1 MATITTKKSQI
12 VSKDF
17 LCEKCNYSTSRNSD
31 YKKHLRSAKH
41 NNTTN
46 YNKLQQNHSQKKY
59 ICDCG
64 KQYNHR
70 ASLFNHKKKCNNTI
84 VNIENNSNN
93 NSNNS
98 LNNADKDQ
106 IIETLIKENSDFKNI
121 ITELVKSNNDLQL
134 KVLDICK
141 TIQPSNNHSYN
152 NNNNK
157 TFNLQFFLNEQ
168 CKDALNITDF
178 ANSITLQ
185 LKDLENIGSTGY
197 VNGISSIII
206 KELKGLDITKRP
218 VHCSDA
224 KRETLYIKDENKWEK
239 EGSENTKLKKVI
251 RNVEKKNINLIS
263 EWTDKN
269 PDYCDTTTNEN
280 NEYLKIMKETMGGK
294 GDYQENTNKIIKK
307 IAKEVVIDK

>member
-1 MATITTKKSQI
+1 MATITTKKSQN

-31 YKKHLRSAKH
+31 YKKHIRSAKH

-46 YNKLQQNHSQKKY
+46 YNKLQQNYSQKKN

-70 ASLFNHKKKCNNTI
+70 ASLYNHRKKCNNTI

-93 NSNNS
+93 I

-168 CKDALNITDF
+168 CKDAMNITDF

-218 VHCSDA
+218 VHCSDV

-239 EGSENTKLKKVI
+239 ECPENTKMKKVI

-269 PDYCDTTTNEN
+269 PDYYNTTTNEN

-294 GDYQENTNKIIKK
+294 GDYEANTNKIIKK
-307 IAKEVVIDK
+307 IAKEVVIDKI